1 METQPVFDIVDVLI
15 LKNNEDEMNAKTKQT
30 LWMIFRFALI
40 MTIVGLVLGV
50 YGREITRPLEKVMDL
65 DQRVWVQNWIMMTH
79 GHALFHG
86 AAIPMMLA
94 AATYIFREDLE
105 KDEKA
110 FSTLKKAF
118 LVYMVGSVVMLILS
132 VYKGTS
138 YVLMIASDPMM
149 TLEMVDETLFGGS
162 IMLRSILF
170 TLVHPTYATG
180 LVWYLLRV
188 RKAVRLGE

>member
-1 METQPVFDIVDVLI
+1 
-15 LKNNEDEMNAKTKQT
+15 MNAKTKQA

-86 AAIPMMLA
+86 AVLPMMLA
-94 AATYIFREDLE
+94 TATYIFREDLE

-118 LVYMVGSVVMLILS
+118 VVYMVGSVVMLILS
-132 VYKGTS
+132 VYKGTT
-138 YVLMIASDPMM
+138 YVLMIASNPMM

-188 RKAVRLGE
+188 RKAVRSGE